1 MLLCGIKWAL
11 YILSIPPQLILV
23 WESHSE
29 NTQETGSDVY
39 YMMKN
44 SSAS

>member
-1 MLLCGIKWAL
+1 MGVVYLEYPTTAITCVFMTV
-11 YILSIPPQLILV
+11 Q
-23 WESHSE
+23 ESHSE
-29 NTQETGSDVY
+29 TTQETGSDVY